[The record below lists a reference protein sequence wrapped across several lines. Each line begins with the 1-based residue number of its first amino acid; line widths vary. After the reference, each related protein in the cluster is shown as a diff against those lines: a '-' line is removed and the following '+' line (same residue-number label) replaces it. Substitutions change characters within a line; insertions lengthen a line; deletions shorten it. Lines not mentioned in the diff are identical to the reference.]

1 MDVLMMMMEI
11 AGTIA
16 FAISGA
22 VTGLKKNMDIFGISI
37 LGLTTAVGGGIIRDL
52 LVGITPPI
60 TFRDPI
66 YALTAI
72 ATSIIVFL
80 PSVRRVVLSNGKLSS
95 RLLLLTDSL
104 GLAVFTVSGVQVAF
118 SVSQS
123 YDVFLLVFLGTVT
136 GVGGGVM
143 RDIMAGNTPYIFI
156 KHIYACAAILGALL
170 CALLWRA
177 VGSGYAM
184 LIGLCAIF
192 VLRLLSAHFRWSLP
206 KAHMLPQET
215 AAEEKKQNPPA

>member
-1 MDVLMMMMEI
+1 MMMMEI

-170 CALLWRA
+170 CALLWRT

-192 VLRLLSAHFRWSLP
+192 ILRLLSAHFRWSLP

-215 AAEEKKQNPPA
+215 ATEEKTQTPPV

>member
-37 LGLTTAVGGGIIRDL
+37 LRLTTAVGGGIIRDL

-215 AAEEKKQNPPA
+215 ATEEKTQNPPV